1 MMSHTATGE
10 WQSFESR
17 MRRRRAERLALR
29 AEAAASAGFEEDA
42 RACLA
47 EARTLVPDLPEIA
60 VAEAALAHQPDSLV
74 AVAEP
79 LPSSR
84 SPFVTFAAACILLA
98 AFVGGWIAYRDVPV
112 ADESPAPVAQA
123 AALVTEP
130 AATSA
135 PLTRPAPATPSLTT
149 PAAAAPAPEPVADTS
164 ADLLAAPKSKP
175 SVNAEA
181 PIARDSRPTEPTPSA
196 TPLQVATNDALPTLP
211 DVAPAPPPPAPPPA
225 PATRVEPPPVTTAAV
240 PTTGLADTVLRTTSV
255 DVNAPVVEVSQEPRV
270 RDVLNRYASAYSALD
285 ANAAER
291 VWPTV
296 NRGALARAFDGL
308 ASQRVNLGDCRVD
321 VTGNKAHARCAGST
335 TWSPK
340 VGSGTHNES
349 RVWTFDLVRV
359 GADWQIL
366 NARAQNR

>member
-60 VAEAALAHQPDSLV
+60 VAEAALAHQPDPLV

-84 SPFVTFAAACILLA
+84 SAFVTFAAACILLA
-98 AFVGGWIAYRDVPV
+98 AFVGGWIAYRDVPGV

-123 AALVTEP
+123 AALVREP

-135 PLTRPAPATPSLTT
+135 PVTGPAPATPSLTT

-164 ADLLAAPKSKP
+164 AELPAAPKSKA

-181 PIARDSRPTEPTPSA
+181 PIARDSRPTEPTPPA
-196 TPLQVATNDALPTLP
+196 TPLPVATNDALPTLP
-211 DVAPAPPPPAPPPA
+211 DVAPAPPPA

>member
-1 MMSHTATGE
+1 
-10 WQSFESR
+10 
-17 MRRRRAERLALR
+17 MRRRRAVRLALR
-29 AEAAASAGFEEDA
+29 AAAAASAGCVEDA

-60 VAEAALAHQPDSLV
+60 VAEAALAHQSDPLV

-98 AFVGGWIAYRDVPV
+98 AGVGGWIAYRDVPGV

-135 PLTRPAPATPSLTT
+135 PVTGPAPVTPSLTT
-149 PAAAAPAPEPVADTS
+149 PAAAAPAPEPIAGTS
-164 ADLLAAPKSKP
+164 AELLAAPKSKP

-181 PIARDSRPTEPTPSA
+181 PVARDPRPTEPTPPA
-196 TPLQVATNDALPTLP
+196 TPLPVATNEALPTLP
-211 DVAPAPPPPAPPPA
+211 DVAPAPPPA
-225 PATRVEPPPVTTAAV
+225 PATRVEPPPTAAI
-240 PTTGLADTVLRTTSV
+240 PTTGLADTVLRTPSV
-255 DVNAPVVEVSQEPRV
+255 DVNAPVVEMSQEPRV
-270 RDVLNRYASAYSALD
+270 KDVLNRYASAYSALD